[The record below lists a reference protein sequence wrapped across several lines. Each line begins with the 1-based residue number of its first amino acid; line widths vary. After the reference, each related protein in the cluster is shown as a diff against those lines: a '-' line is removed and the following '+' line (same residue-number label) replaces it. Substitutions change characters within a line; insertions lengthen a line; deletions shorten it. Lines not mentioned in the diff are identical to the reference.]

1 MHRSHN
7 QTGGWNI
14 PLSALG
20 GGEGRGEVGGA
31 PQSRTAELPTSPSR
45 RSHAGP
51 LPLPPQAGGEGQGG
65 RGPMSRSAASPTHP
79 PTPPAW
85 APPSPPGRAERGFS
99 AGNSLLQCSS
109 SRTRL
114 GGGIAVFR
122 RRQRAIFSSRSRP
135 IICVRMGEVGRRHG
149 WSGGRLRGL
158 LALPA
163 PSFRASISLPAETA
177 ALLRFCLLNS

>member
-1 MHRSHN
+1 MPRSDFTSGWGMHRSHN

-65 RGPMSRSAASPTHP
+65 RGPMSRSAASPTSPSHASGAGP
-79 PTPPAW
+79 PL
-85 APPSPPGRAERGFS
+85 SP
-99 AGNSLLQCSS
+99 
-109 SRTRL
+109 
-114 GGGIAVFR
+114 
-122 RRQRAIFSSRSRP
+122 
-135 IICVRMGEVGRRHG
+135 
-149 WSGGRLRGL
+149 
-158 LALPA
+158 
-163 PSFRASISLPAETA
+163 
-177 ALLRFCLLNS
+177 